1 MNEKFKK
8 LLQNL
13 DLSATQVKIYASL
26 LENGMQSVFEIGKD
40 TGLVRSQIY
49 SDTII
54 LLEKGFIELAVKSPR
69 KFIAVSPRKIKGMIS
84 DKKEKLDELEGGL
97 DSLASIFENRF
108 KRKGNNVSTKI
119 YENRNIYKAF
129 DYELEDAAS
138 GDKGDIYLIMGDIKY
153 QDYFLDKNFVENY
166 VKKLEKNNLKMYI
179 LAHKHDSV
187 TISGFGRSKNVSIR
201 TMDNLDIKV
210 SIDVWKEKTIIS
222 SFNEKEATCI
232 LIENLFLAEG
242 YRAIFKKLWS
252 LSQPV

>member
-1 MNEKFKK
+1 MNKMNEKFKK

-97 DSLASIFENRF
+97 DSLANIFENRF

-119 YENRNIYKAF
+119 YENRNIYKVF
-129 DYELEDAAS
+129 DFELEDARGGEIFLIT
-138 GDKGDIYLIMGDIKY
+138 GDMKY
-153 QDYFLDKNFVENY
+153 QDHYLDKRFIENFVNK
-166 VKKLEKNNLKMYI
+166 VEKNEIKMYVVI
-179 LAHKHDSV
+179 DGRDQLLIDVFS
-187 TISGFGRSKNVSIR
+187 RSKNIHIKKS
-201 TMDNLDIKV
+201 DNLEMKV
-210 SIDVWKEKTIIS
+210 SLDIWKDKVIVS
-222 SFNEKEATCI
+222 SFNEREATCI
-232 LIENLFLAEG
+232 LIENLFVADG
-242 YRAIFKKLWS
+242 YKAIFKKLWS
-252 LSQPV
+252 ISS